1 MLGKV
6 GAKSLPIKCRSGT
19 SSVSISWVPVRN
31 TESKPHPG
39 HLDQNLPFSK
49 TPGDLC
55 AHEGLRIIAL
65 KFVSTEKMEILIF
78 FVCFFPDLL
87 LCFFT

>member
-1 MLGKV
+1 M
-6 GAKSLPIKCRSGT
+6 T
-19 SSVSISWVPVRN
+19 ISWVPVRN